1 MRRHINLLLNV
12 AERKIQ
18 QAPEILAKIT
28 QQKVK
33 YIKEIV
39 WRKETISL

>member
-1 MRRHINLLLNV
+1 MLLNIG
-12 AERKIQ
+12 EKKIQ
-18 QAPEILAKIT
+18 QAPEILAKAT

-39 WRKETISL
+39 WK